1 MDMLDPA
8 QTALMMVNMAKGVA
22 GDVDTPFNRM
32 FRHRAE
38 ETGIIKVQARLLER
52 FRTAKAKVVY
62 TLVTYQPGFPGVRPN
77 SPLFRTAI
85 AANTLLEG
93 TPAVEVI
100 DELAPR
106 PDEPVVRGQAANG
119 FDRTVLDT
127 ILHLAGV
134 DTLVLVGVATDVA
147 VEFTARGACDL
158 GYRTIVVSDACTA
171 DSDEAHARSSTC
183 SKSGSARHPPP
194 TRSSARWDSYRQASG
209 QFEGNCSM
217 GTPGCTCDL
226 DKNLDDA
233 RTA

>member
-1 MDMLDPA
+1 MDRLDPA
-8 QTALMMVNMAKGVA
+8 RTALVMVHMAKGVA

-52 FRTAKAKVVY
+52 FRAARAKVVY

-85 AANTLLEG
+85 DANCPLEG
-93 TPAVEVI
+93 TPAVDVM

-106 PDEPVVRGQAANG
+106 PDEPVVRGQACSG

-127 ILHLAGV
+127 ILRLAGV
-134 DTLVLVGVATDVA
+134 DNVVLVGVATDVA
-147 VEFTARGACDL
+147 VEPPHAVHATWDTGRSSSPMPAPPTATRP
-158 GYRTIVVSDACTA
+158 TP
-171 DSDEAHARSSTC
+171 ARSTC

-194 TRSSARWDSYRQASG
+194 TRSSARWASYRRASD
-209 QFEGNCSM
+209 QFEGNCLVVEPIAEVRS
-217 GTPGCTCDL
+217 
-226 DKNLDDA
+226 
-233 RTA
+233 

>member
-1 MDMLDPA
+1 
-8 QTALMMVNMAKGVA
+8 VA

-52 FRTAKAKVVY
+52 FRAARAKVVY

-85 AANTLLEG
+85 DANCLLEG
-93 TPAVEVI
+93 TPAVEVM

-106 PDEPVVRGQAANG
+106 PDEPVVRGQACSG

-127 ILHLAGV
+127 ILRLAGFDNV
-134 DTLVLVGVATDVA
+134 VLVGVATDVA
-147 VEFTARGACDL
+147 VESTARGACDL

-171 DSDEAHARSSTC
+171 DSDKAHARALDVLQKWFGETPTANEVL
-183 SKSGSARHPPP
+183 SAL
-194 TRSSARWDSYRQASG
+194 G
-209 QFEGNCSM
+209 
-217 GTPGCTCDL
+217 
-226 DKNLDDA
+226 
-233 RTA
+233 